1 MTDQPT
7 QQLGQAKPEVKKAT
21 STDHLGLEEIVHLT
35 NKIGMEYV
43 EAKKQAELLELLKP
57 TVRARIMQKYDDGS
71 MSEAKLKRMTESD
84 AEYIDC
90 LQKLIEE
97 KSKAE
102 QLKIRYDSYKNL
114 FEAKRSL
121 LSYQKAEM
129 TLL

>member
-1 MTDQPT
+1 MKGGSEGVMGRDFERGEAVAEVGELA
-7 QQLGQAKPEVKKAT
+7 QLVA
-21 STDHLGLEEIVHLT
+21 
-35 NKIGMEYV
+35 
-43 EAKKQAELLELLKP
+43 KQAELLELLKP

-84 AEYIDC
+84 PEYIAS
-90 LQKLIEE
+90 LGELIEA

-102 QLKIRYDSYKNL
+102 QLRIRYDSYKNL

-129 TLL
+129 NLI